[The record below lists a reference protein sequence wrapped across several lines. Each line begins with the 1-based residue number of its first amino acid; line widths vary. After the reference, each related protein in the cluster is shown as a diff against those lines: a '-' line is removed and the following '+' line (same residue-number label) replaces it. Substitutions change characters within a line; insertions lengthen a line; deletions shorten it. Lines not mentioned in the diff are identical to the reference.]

1 MISNSKLALA
11 AVLLAAGGAA
21 QAATATLVSHTLV
34 SSGGT
39 PSNLVSNGSSC
50 VPPAAAFPAST
61 GQCVA
66 STATWDWTGGVLTAT
81 GIYQAWTHLSGSIF
95 APAVLADSVTNLV
108 INTNTASSSASNYVC
123 IEGNFLAGVGAHG
136 CANTLNGVNFL
147 AESSVAYNV
156 GGNAACVV
164 RTVGGD
170 DTIGGNPRGVG
181 NFAGGGGCDATDGA
195 FVQYLVNYTANF
207 YGAGLDRLILAN
219 QANYTAA
226 NGNYMTF
233 QVVVPVPAAVWLF
246 GSALGL
252 IGFMR
257 RRLAA

>member
-39 PSNLVSNGSSC
+39 PSTLYSD
-50 VPPAAAFPAST
+50 AANCAIGFAAGT
-61 GQCVA
+61 GLCVA
-66 STATWDWTGGVLTAT
+66 ANATWDWSGGVLTGT
-81 GIYQAWTHLSGSIF
+81 GTYQAWTRVGGNPFSV
-95 APAVLADSVTNLV
+95 VLADSVDDLV
-108 INTNTASSSASNYVC
+108 INTNTASTSASSYRC
-123 IEGNFLAGVGAHG
+123 IEGNFLAGVGANG
-136 CANTLNGVNFL
+136 CANTLNGADFVSNTTM
-147 AESSVAYNV
+147 AYNV